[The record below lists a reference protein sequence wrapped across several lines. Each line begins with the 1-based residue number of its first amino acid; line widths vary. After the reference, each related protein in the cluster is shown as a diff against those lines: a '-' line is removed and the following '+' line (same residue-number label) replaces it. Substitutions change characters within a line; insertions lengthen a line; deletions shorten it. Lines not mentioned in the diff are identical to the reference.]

1 MSETKICPH
10 CGAVNE
16 GLDLTETNGLYVC
29 CNCNET
35 VDTKTEK
42 ESWFHMDYF
51 HICITIKYTLH

>member
-42 ESWFHMDYF
+42 ENELNSQSD
-51 HICITIKYTLH
+51 